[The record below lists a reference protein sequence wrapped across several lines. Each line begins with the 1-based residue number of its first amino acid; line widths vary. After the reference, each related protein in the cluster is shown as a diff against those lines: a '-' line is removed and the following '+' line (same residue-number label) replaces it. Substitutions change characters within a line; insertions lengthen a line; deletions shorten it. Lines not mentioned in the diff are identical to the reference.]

1 MGLFGIL
8 LGLALLVWLA
18 YRGWS
23 ILLLAPG
30 AALIAA
36 AFAGGPLLAYW
47 TQTFMDNASRFIA
60 QFFPLFLLGAL
71 FGKLMEDSGSVAAI
85 ADFMTRKLGPSRAV
99 LTVVLAGA
107 LVTYGGVSLF
117 VAFFVLVPMAQVV
130 FRTAAIP
137 QSTDSR
143 RGRFGH
149 PFRLSRRRRCSGTP
163 AIQNAIPMPFFG
175 TTPLAAP
182 GLGLI
187 ASAIMLAFGLWW
199 LGRRRRAA
207 ARRKGEGFG
216 PASPISGRR
225 RGRRRN
231 RSSQRPPP
239 RTNSILPRS
248 TVAAL
253 PRRGRRS
260 PWRHCRSSLW

>member
-47 TQTFMDNASRFIA
+47 TQTFMDNGSRFIA

-85 ADFMTRKLGPSRAV
+85 AEFMTKRLGPQRAI
-99 LTVVLAGA
+99 LTVVPARA

-117 VAFFVLVPMAQVV
+117 VAVFVLAPMAQVL
-130 FRTAAIP
+130 FRAAQIP
-137 QSTDSR
+137 NRLIPATMFLGTSTFTMSAL
-143 RGRFGH
+143 
-149 PFRLSRRRRCSGTP
+149 PGTP
-163 AIQNAIPMPFFG
+163 AIQNAIPIPFFG

-182 GLGLI
+182 GLGTL
-187 ASAIMLAFGLWW
+187 ASAIMAGFGMWW
-199 LGRRRRAA
+199 LGRAA
-207 ARRKGEGFG
+207 
-216 PASPISGRR
+216 
-225 RGRRRN
+225 
-231 RSSQRPPP
+231 
-239 RTNSILPRS
+239 T
-248 TVAAL
+248 AA
-253 PRRGRRS
+253 P
-260 PWRHCRSSLW
+260 